1 MKGLGTSIYSH
12 ILRFLEVIVKE
23 NCQIFTFYAK
33 VLFCE
38 MVFLHLYLANMSF
51 LSKTNCVQQSNNKYF
66 EESGDFSFYRPY
78 LDLISQSSNFARI
91 TILRHGVFFTF
102 ISKYNALLVWKKLCL
117 PINYWLMFWRVWAL
131 LNLLTVIELVLQS
144 EFCQNYY
151 FAKLRFSPLFSKYV
165 LFIQGTSHFI
175 DLIRT
180 NFTK

>member
-1 MKGLGTSIYSH
+1 MNTVNTISIFFSLSH

-51 LSKTNCVQQSNNKYF
+51 LSKTNCVHQSNNKYF

-91 TILRHGVFFTF
+91 TILRHGVF
-102 ISKYNALLVWKKLCL
+102 
-117 PINYWLMFWRVWAL
+117 
-131 LNLLTVIELVLQS
+131 
-144 EFCQNYY
+144 
-151 FAKLRFSPLFSKYV
+151 SPLLANIMPFLSEKNCV
-165 LFIQGTSHFI
+165 HQ
-175 DLIRT
+175 
-180 NFTK
+180 